1 MGNNLPKPPH
11 GLMGALNEK
20 LLIEQLWF
28 QALLL
33 AFLLFI
39 LFMLYRYIKQSR
51 LKVSTQVK
59 EVSIE
64 EKIQAVA
71 AKLDTLEGLD
81 LISKLD
87 ESLKLYF
94 EFKSQKDFSGKT
106 YEEILSSGLLNQFSN
121 ENREKISSFYKFCE
135 KIKYARAELAAEEL
149 GSHKF
154 FIKALLDG
162 VSISEEVK

>member
-1 MGNNLPKPPH
+1 M
-11 GLMGALNEK
+11 
-20 LLIEQLWF
+20 
-28 QALLL
+28 
-33 AFLLFI
+33 
-39 LFMLYRYIKQSR
+39 
-51 LKVSTQVK
+51 
-59 EVSIE
+59 
-64 EKIQAVA
+64 IQAVA
-71 AKLDTLEGLD
+71 AKLDTQEGLD

-135 KIKYARAELAAEEL
+135 KTKYARAELTAEEL
-149 GSHKF
+149 GIHKS
-154 FIKALLDG
+154 FIKSLLGG